1 MEQRLEFLRR
11 DVALRHA
18 AVVAA
23 RELLIE
29 ALGER
34 MCGGGRGPTPAE
46 VKTFERA
53 RQAEAEARAQLER
66 YLVARSQELIEQARC
81 AVPERRTRSRDR
93 AVRRRSG

>member
-1 MEQRLEFLRR
+1 VEQRLEFLRR

-34 MCGGGRGPTPAE
+34 MCGGGQGPAPAE
-46 VKTFERA
+46 VETFERRGRPRQRRGCSSSATLWLA
-53 RQAEAEARAQLER
+53 RRN
-66 YLVARSQELIEQARC
+66 
-81 AVPERRTRSRDR
+81 
-93 AVRRRSG
+93 